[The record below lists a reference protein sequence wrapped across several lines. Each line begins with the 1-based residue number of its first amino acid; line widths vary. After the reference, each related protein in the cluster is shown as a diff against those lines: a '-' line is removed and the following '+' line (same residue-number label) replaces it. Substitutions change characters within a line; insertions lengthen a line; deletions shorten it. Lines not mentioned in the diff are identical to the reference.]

1 MKVMKRI
8 ALLALVLVLSIVGTV
23 CAAEDTIRIGVYGP
37 LSGDS
42 AMVGATMVEGIQL
55 AVDEFNEAGGI
66 DGHLIELFI
75 EDDEQSPKVA
85 VNAVNKLI
93 YEDNVIGIIGT
104 VNSSCVLQSMEVSW
118 DAEVPH
124 ITPIGSNTSITHKGN
139 PWIARLQASDALQ
152 AGAITRYAV
161 EDLGAKKI
169 AVIFQSDDYGTG
181 GAETVKQVLAD
192 EYGMEPV
199 AYEPFE
205 PSALDVSAQVLN
217 IKNADADAIIIYS
230 MYQQGALVA
239 KKVRELGMDAPLMGC
254 GGLTN
259 AKLFELGGEA
269 VVGLVN
275 TQTFFADASKAAP
288 AAAEFIEKFQAK
300 YDGRIPDSNNAM
312 AYDSARVMI
321 EGLKYSYEKEGDFVN
336 TAIMEGIKS
345 VKDMPLATGNITID
359 ENGDANRDIL
369 IIGITEDGGYTLVK

>member
-1 MKVMKRI
+1 M
-8 ALLALVLVLSIVGTV
+8 
-23 CAAEDTIRIGVYGP
+23 
-37 LSGDS
+37 
-42 AMVGATMVEGIQL
+42 
-55 AVDEFNEAGGI
+55 
-66 DGHLIELFI
+66 
-75 EDDEQSPKVA
+75 
-85 VNAVNKLI
+85 
-93 YEDNVIGIIGT
+93 
-104 VNSSCVLQSMEVSW
+104 
-118 DAEVPH
+118 
-124 ITPIGSNTSITHKGN
+124 
-139 PWIARLQASDALQ
+139 
-152 AGAITRYAV
+152 
-161 EDLGAKKI
+161 
-169 AVIFQSDDYGTG
+169 
-181 GAETVKQVLAD
+181 
-192 EYGMEPV
+192 
-199 AYEPFE
+199 
-205 PSALDVSAQVLN
+205 N
-217 IKNADADAIIIYS
+217 IKNADADAIVIYS

-239 KKVRELGMDAPLMGC
+239 KKVRELGIDAPLMGC

-300 YDGRIPDSNNAM
+300 YDGRLPDSNNAM

-345 VKDMPLATGNITID
+345 VKDMPLATGNITMD